1 MVTVGAN
8 MVDSD
13 IPFWEGQFLGAMS
26 ILRRVIDDPRIF
38 VDSATVA
45 EVQESTLS
53 GQIIIFHQPGFHWN
67 KGISLS

>member
-8 MVDSD
+8 MVDPD

-38 VDSATVA
+38 KMILLQS
-45 EVQESTLS
+45 QKFKNL
-53 GQIIIFHQPGFHWN
+53 P
-67 KGISLS
+67 